1 MNKKTVFLLWAG
13 LFILCALLG
22 FIQPTDGILRGVLFV
37 TALVFF
43 LPPAYL
49 LYKSEKTQDRDTV
62 LLIRNLSLCS
72 LLGTLICMVL
82 NILSALWP
90 IMAGNILHTVL
101 TIVSSPMMCSGNW
114 FLSMFLWACLL
125 MVSRKLLKK

>member
-13 LFILCALLG
+13 LFILCAILG
-22 FIQPTDGILRGVLFV
+22 FIQESAGMLRVLLL
-37 TALVFF
+37 TAALIFF
-43 LPPAYL
+43 LPPAFL
-49 LYKSEKTQDRDTV
+49 LYKSNQERDRHTI
-62 LLIRNLSLCS
+62 LLIRNLSFCS
-72 LLGTLICMVL
+72 LLATLVFMVL

-90 IMAGNILHTVL
+90 TMAGNILHTVL